1 MMFIMRVLH
10 VCSDTAYG
18 CLAAVSELAAAQ
30 ASLGMN
36 VQVAIL
42 QERGRH
48 VSEFRRRRMH
58 LSGVTTHVLPLPK
71 LRSWMRPRFIARGVG
86 ISAVISRL
94 LQCTDDCDLIHGHDS
109 LSCVYAYLA
118 ARRLAVP
125 AVGTRH
131 GVEPGALR
139 PLVWRSLAPRLDG
152 YVSLIAASE
161 HQRLVMDSRSGENAL
176 GNGIDAAVWRKM
188 VREATNLRES
198 LGIDPKHFVIGLIG
212 RLVHEKQQVSVL
224 RALSCHLRGR
234 NVVHVLVI
242 GDGPQRSE
250 LQKLVETL
258 AWEDRVHVLGFVD
271 DMPAVYSTLDLLLMA
286 SIRESQSMVIIEA
299 MASGVPIVATTVGST
314 PWLLANGA
322 GWLFSPFD
330 PKGLNEA
337 IQALRKESEL
347 RQDLIARAR
356 SRVETHLN
364 STATARK
371 YMDRLYYPALGHDPI
386 AQDLRNP

>member
-1 MMFIMRVLH
+1 
-10 VCSDTAYG
+10 
-18 CLAAVSELAAAQ
+18 
-30 ASLGMN
+30 
-36 VQVAIL
+36 
-42 QERGRH
+42 
-48 VSEFRRRRMH
+48 
-58 LSGVTTHVLPLPK
+58 
-71 LRSWMRPRFIARGVG
+71 
-86 ISAVISRL
+86 
-94 LQCTDDCDLIHGHDS
+94 
-109 LSCVYAYLA
+109 
-118 ARRLAVP
+118 
-125 AVGTRH
+125 
-131 GVEPGALR
+131 
-139 PLVWRSLAPRLDG
+139 
-152 YVSLIAASE
+152 
-161 HQRLVMDSRSGENAL
+161 MDSRSGESAL
-176 GNGIDAAVWRKM
+176 GNGIDAAAWRKM

-224 RALSCHLRGR
+224 RALSCHLRDR

-250 LQKLVETL
+250 LRKLVETL

-356 SRVETHLN
+356 SRVETHFD
-364 STATARK
+364 STAMARK

-386 AQDLRNP
+386 AQDSRNP